1 MEANFVISQKECRA
15 SSGSRDSTKER
26 GKKTKKKETNN
37 SRALSELKQ
46 MMKKCE
52 NEKAKLESKL
62 SVKNEQIKQ
71 NQQKIMKLKKKM
83 ENYKFKFTLAELE
96 KIQFQ
101 SQIALLE
108 QRAGS
113 SKPTQSYRW
122 KPVTGYD
129 GQLQRTSR
137 DSFTMCCLFGT
148 VRRCCQY

>member
-1 MEANFVISQKECRA
+1 M
-15 SSGSRDSTKER
+15 
-26 GKKTKKKETNN
+26 
-37 SRALSELKQ
+37 
-46 MMKKCE
+46 
-52 NEKAKLESKL
+52 AKLESKL
-62 SVKNEQIKQ
+62 SVKNEQLKQ
-71 NQQKIMKLKKKM
+71 NQQTIMKLKKKM
-83 ENYKFKFTLAELE
+83 ENYKFKFTLAELEKTQFQFQYRIKFTEAELE